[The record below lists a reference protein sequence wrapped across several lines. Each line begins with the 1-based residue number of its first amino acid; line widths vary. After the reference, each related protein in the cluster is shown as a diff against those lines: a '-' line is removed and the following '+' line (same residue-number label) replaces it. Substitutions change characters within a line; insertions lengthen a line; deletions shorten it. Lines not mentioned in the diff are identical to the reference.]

1 MAAVRGSHPSQ
12 KREGWGTRHPGI
24 LNTIPSILNTI
35 SLSPLEPAI
44 TAHITHR
51 SRKIILTLAGLWIL
65 LYGSFTLFRPPL
77 LDDAD
82 SVHSE
87 VAREMVARHD
97 WITLYANGIRY
108 LEKAPLMYWAMAA
121 SFTLFGPED
130 WAARLPLAIAAL
142 ALFLVVYASGRRLFA
157 SNTAGFYATL
167 ILLTSFG
174 IFIYTRIII
183 PDVLVC
189 LWLSLC
195 MLLFWISLQQE
206 EPSRTTAWGFAAAC
220 ALNVLTKGLIG
231 IVFPLGIVFIF
242 LLLSRNLGHLRRW
255 HPLSSLLVFL
265 VIALPWHIAAGLANP
280 SQGHPSGT
288 MPTPGNVHGFFWFY
302 FINEQLFRYLNRR
315 VPRDYDTVPLL
326 LFWGLLLIW
335 LMPWIAF
342 VFKALRRV
350 RLAPY
355 DQAWNLLAVWA
366 AFVMVFFSFS
376 TRQEYYALPALPPIA
391 LMIGG
396 WLAQEEECSAHDPR
410 RIAGRR
416 IAVVLFLL
424 GAVGS
429 TLAAYLAIHAR
440 PPAPGVDISTLLT
453 QNPGDY
459 ALSLGHFLDLSARAM
474 GAFRLP
480 LTLTAIALA
489 AGTLANLILR
499 FINMTRIGNYA
510 LAAMMVVFLIAAH
523 MALVTFSPVLSS
535 KTLSDAIKPR
545 LQPGDVV
552 EINGEYEAG
561 STLGFYLRRQ
571 VRILNGRSSNLW
583 YGSFFNDA
591 PHLFDDD
598 ASFRRLWGGPQRI
611 FLWTEQDQVP
621 ALPGPAYA
629 IARSGGKEILSNQR

>member
-1 MAAVRGSHPSQ
+1 
-12 KREGWGTRHPGI
+12 
-24 LNTIPSILNTI
+24 
-35 SLSPLEPAI
+35 LEPAI
-44 TAHITHR
+44 AAQITHR
-51 SRKIILTLAGLWIL
+51 SRKILLTLAGLWIL

-87 VAREMVARHD
+87 VAREMVVRHD
-97 WITLYANGIRY
+97 WITLHANGIRY

-142 ALFLVVYASGRRLFA
+142 ALFLVVNATGRRLFA
-157 SNTAGFYATL
+157 SDAAGFYAAL

-174 IFIYTRIII
+174 IFIYTHIII
-183 PDVLVC
+183 PDVIVC
-189 LWLSLC
+189 LWLSLS
-195 MLLFWISLQQE
+195 MLLFWISLRQE
-206 EPSRTTAWGFAAAC
+206 QPSRETAWGFAAAC
-220 ALNVLTKGLIG
+220 AFNVLTKGLIG
-231 IVFPLGIVFIF
+231 IVFPLGIVVIF
-242 LLLSRNLGHLRRW
+242 LLLNRNLGHLRRW

-280 SQGHPSGT
+280 SQGHPNGT

-302 FINEQLFRYLNRR
+302 FINEQLLRYLNRR

-326 LFWGLLLIW
+326 LFWGLLVVW
-335 LMPWIAF
+335 LMPWIGF

-350 RLAPY
+350 RLAPR
-355 DQAWNLLAVWA
+355 DQAWNLLAVWVA
-366 AFVMVFFSFS
+366 LVMVFFSFS
-376 TRQEYYALPALPPIA
+376 TRQEYYALPALPPLA

-396 WLAQEEECSAHDPR
+396 WLAQEEESSVRDPR

-416 IAVVLFLL
+416 IAIVLCLL
-424 GAVGS
+424 GAAAS
-429 TLAAYLAIHAR
+429 ALAAYLAIRGR

-459 ALSLGHFLDLSARAM
+459 ALSLGHFLDLSTRAM

-480 LTLTAIALA
+480 LILTAIALA
-489 AGTLANLILR
+489 TGTLANLILR
-499 FINMTRIGNYA
+499 FIDKVRVANYA

-535 KTLSDAIKPR
+535 KVLADAIRPR

-598 ASFRRLWGGPQRI
+598 ASFRRLWSGPHRI
-611 FLWTEQDQVP
+611 FLWTELDQIP
-621 ALPGPAYA
+621 ALPEPAYA
-629 IARSGGKEILSNQR
+629 IAHSGGKEILSNQR

>member
-1 MAAVRGSHPSQ
+1 LPKSRC
-12 KREGWGTRHPGI
+12 PGAPGV
-24 LNTIPSILNTI
+24 LNTFSI
-35 SLSPLEPAI
+35 SSSEPAI
-44 TAHITHR
+44 AVHITHR

-65 LYGSFTLFRPPL
+65 LYASFTLFRPPL

-108 LEKAPLMYWAMAA
+108 LEKAPLMYWSMAA
-121 SFTLFGPED
+121 SFTLFGPEN

-142 ALFLVVYASGRRLFA
+142 ALFLVVYATGRRLFA
-157 SNTAGFYATL
+157 SDAAGFYAAL
-167 ILLTSFG
+167 MLLTSFG

-183 PDVLVC
+183 PDVIVC
-189 LWLSLC
+189 LWLSLS
-195 MLLFWISLQQE
+195 MLLFWISLEQE
-206 EPSRTTAWGFAAAC
+206 HPSRATAWGFAAAC

-231 IVFPLGIVFIF
+231 IVFPLGIVVIF
-242 LLLSRNLGHLRRW
+242 LLLNRNLDHLRRW

-265 VIALPWHIAAGLANP
+265 VIALPWHIAVGLANP
-280 SQGHPSGT
+280 SQGHPNGT

-302 FINEQLFRYLNRR
+302 FINEQFLRYLNRR

-326 LFWGLLLIW
+326 LFWGLLLVW
-335 LMPWIAF
+335 LMPWMAF
-342 VFKALRRV
+342 VFKAIGSVRIRSSLRCV
-350 RLAPY
+350 RLPPS
-355 DQAWNLLAVWA
+355 DQAWNLLGLWA

-396 WLAQEEECSAHDPR
+396 WLAREEKCSAGDPR

-416 IAVVLFLL
+416 IAIVLFLL

-429 TLAAYLAIHAR
+429 TIAAYLAIHAR

-459 ALSLGHFLDLSARAM
+459 ALSLGHFLDLSTRAM

-480 LTLTAIALA
+480 LTLTTIALA

-499 FINMTRIGNYA
+499 FINRIRIGNYA

-535 KTLSDAIKPR
+535 KALADAIRPR

-591 PHLFDDD
+591 PHLFDDN
-598 ASFRRLWGGPQRI
+598 ASFRRLWSGPQRI
-611 FLWTEQDQVP
+611 FLWTELDQIP

-629 IARSGGKEILSNQR
+629 IAQSGGKEILSNQR